1 MLEEQEFS
9 SCSSTKSGGNPDYLY
24 AVNLYVNGDLALE
37 AGSTPPG
44 LTFTDANNDTVFT
57 IGGKP
62 EQPGTYTLRV
72 EFYAGSDSASA
83 SFTLVVNQDP
93 NLKRLP

>member
-1 MLEEQEFS
+1 M
-9 SCSSTKSGGNPDYLY
+9 
-24 AVNLYVNGDLALE
+24 NLYVNGDLALE
-37 AGSTPPG
+37 AGSTPDG
-44 LTFTDANNDTVFT
+44 LTFTDTNNDTVFT

-62 EQPGTYTLRV
+62 TTPGTYNLRV
-72 EFYAGSDSASA
+72 EFYAGTDKASA

>member
-1 MLEEQEFS
+1 VLEEQEFS
-9 SCSSTKSGGNPDYLY
+9 CSFTKSGGNPDYLY

-44 LTFTDANNDTVFT
+44 LTFSDTNNDTVFT
-57 IGGKP
+57 ISGKP
-62 EQPGTYTLRV
+62 ERPGGTFDLRV

-83 SFTLVVNQDP
+83 SVTLIVNQDP
-93 NLKRLP
+93 NLKTLP